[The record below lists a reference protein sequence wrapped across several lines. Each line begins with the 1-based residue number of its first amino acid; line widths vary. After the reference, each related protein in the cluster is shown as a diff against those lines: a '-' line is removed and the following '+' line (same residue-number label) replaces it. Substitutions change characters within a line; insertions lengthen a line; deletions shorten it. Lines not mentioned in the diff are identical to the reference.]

1 MEHTKIYYLHNGDN
15 KPFYIGKSNRL
26 IGRKYNHQRNFGKN
40 TIMEIV
46 DEVPIDEWKFWESY
60 WIEQFKQWGYN
71 LKNKNKGGGGTTKQN
86 FSPERSIKIG
96 KAQQGMLK
104 SHKGKSFSKEHKQAI
119 KETRSFLKDRPV
131 TWLAQ
136 PILQY
141 DLNKNLIQEFKSQ
154 KQAQIYMNK
163 PNSDGVGACCRGNQK
178 SAYGYIWQ
186 FKNKKQ

>member
-1 MEHTKIYYLHNGDN
+1 MRYLQMNG
-15 KPFYIGKSNRL
+15 
-26 IGRKYNHQRNFGKN
+26 NFGKVIGLN
-40 TIMEIV
+40 
-46 DEVPIDEWKFWESY
+46 
-60 WIEQFKQWGYN
+60 N
-71 LKNKNKGGGGTTKQN
+71 LNNGGGGATKQN

-141 DLNKNLIQEFKSQ
+141 DLDKNLIQEFKSQ